1 MPEKKENQEPLILTV
16 QEVAQRLKLT
26 QVTIYR
32 LLKSGQMPG
41 FKIGASW
48 RIDEKDLNTYIKKQK
63 KKGSF
68 RL

>member
-16 QEVAQRLKLT
+16 QEVARRLKLT

-32 LLKSGQMPG
+32 LLKSSQMPG

-48 RIDEKDLNTYIKKQK
+48 RIDEKDLNAYIKKQK
-63 KKGSF
+63 KKRSF

>member
-1 MPEKKENQEPLILTV
+1 MPQEKENQGPSILTV
-16 QEVAQRLKLT
+16 QDVAQRLKLT

-41 FKIGASW
+41 FKVGASW
-48 RIDEKDLNTYIKKQK
+48 RIDEKDLTTYIKKQK
-63 KKGSF
+63 KKRSF